1 MSIIT
6 DALSITKHIIPR
18 QKSDSYRICL
28 YVRFS
33 SNSNTL
39 QVTYALIYI
48 KQSTHVHYE
57 SLERI

>member
-1 MSIIT
+1 MSITT
-6 DALSITKHIIPR
+6 DALSITKHVIPR

-48 KQSTHVHYE
+48 KQSTHV
-57 SLERI
+57 